1 VSGSRTQVSLARR
14 AAYEVL
20 RRTFEH
26 DAWADRAFHSAAER
40 HGLDGR
46 DLALGRRLAYGA
58 VQRRGTSDHLI
69 DAVAERPPERLDPP
83 VLAALRLGIYE
94 LLFSG
99 SAPDHAAVDQAV
111 ELAKGGAGRRGR
123 RRREAAAGLANA
135 VLRRIAREREALLGA
150 LDDSTPE
157 GAATAHSYPA
167 WLARMWWRELGAE
180 SARVLMRAMNEP
192 AETAFR
198 VNTIR
203 ADPRELAAELREA
216 GSRIRRGSGDELIDP
231 PEALVV
237 EEGVGETVREA
248 VVDGRLI
255 PQSRASQAVVGVLD
269 PGPGDRVLD
278 SCAGP
283 GIKTTQTAARLE
295 NRGEVAAFEL
305 DPARAAQVEELC
317 ARAGVSCASVTVGD
331 AARVDLGDGY
341 DRALVDPPC
350 SDLGAL
356 ASRPDARWRKSP
368 EQVERLAELQRTL
381 LERAARA
388 LRPGGVAV
396 YSTCTISAAE
406 NEGVV
411 SGVVASDASLDL
423 EPLGAAHPALASSGE
438 PRALQTR
445 PDRDGTAGFFI
456 ARLRRRG

>member
-1 VSGSRTQVSLARR
+1 VSQGPTQVSPARR

-26 DAWADRAFHSAAER
+26 EAWTDRAFHSAAER
-40 HGLDGR
+40 HGLGGR

-69 DAVAERPPERLDPP
+69 DGVAERPRERLDPP

-99 SAPDHAAVDQAV
+99 SAGDHAVVDQAV

-135 VLRRIAREREALLGA
+135 VLRRIAREREVLLGG

-157 GAATAHSYPA
+157 GAAIAHSYPA

-180 SARVLMRAMNEP
+180 SARALMRAMNEP

-198 VNTIR
+198 VNTLR
-203 ADPRELAAELREA
+203 ADPGQLAAELGAA
-216 GSRIRRGSGDELIDP
+216 GGRARRAAGHTLLDP
-231 PEALVV
+231 PDALVV
-237 EEGVGETVREA
+237 EGAVGEAVRAA
-248 VVDGRLI
+248 VADGRLI
-255 PQSRASQAVVGVLD
+255 PQSRASQAVVAVLD
-269 PGPGDRVLD
+269 PAPGDRVLD

-283 GIKTTQTAARLE
+283 GIKTTQIGARIE
-295 NRGEVAAFEL
+295 NRGDVAAFEV
-305 DPARAAQVEELC
+305 DPARAAEVEELC
-317 ARAGVSCASVTVGD
+317 ARAGVSCATVNLAD

-350 SDLGAL
+350 SDLGVL

-368 EQVERLAELQRTL
+368 EQIGRLAKIQRML
-381 LERAARA
+381 LERAAGA
-388 LRPGGVAV
+388 LRPGGIAV

-411 SGVVASDASLDL
+411 REVVAGDPALEL
-423 EPLGAAHPALASSGE
+423 EPLGGSHPGLAAAGE
-438 PRALQTR
+438 PHALQTR
-445 PDRDGTAGFFI
+445 PDRDRTAGFFI
-456 ARLRRRG
+456 ARLRRRS